1 MDRELRRPRFRDHAG
16 ATMCTYIGRMR
27 FRIARSGRLAALALA
42 ALAALP
48 AAAPAHAGACPA
60 RVNTSFGETVDSI
73 AARCGVTPEALRSRN
88 PGLDADSPQIGIRI
102 EVPRPALPSPQI
114 EVGGN
119 RGIVAP
125 AQPTVRLPRL

>member
-1 MDRELRRPRFRDHAG
+1 M
-16 ATMCTYIGRMR
+16 TV
-27 FRIARSGRLAALALA
+27 RIARPRSLAALVLAL
-42 ALAALP
+42 LP
-48 AAAPAHAGACPA
+48 LTAPAQAGACPA
-60 RVNTSFGETVDSI
+60 RVSPSFGETVDTI

-88 PGLDADSPQIGIRI
+88 PGLDGTSPAIGIRI

-125 AQPTVRLPRL
+125 ARPAVTPPRL